1 MIFIHVGKGKTGTSY
16 LQDVFFSSHEEI
28 NFLGK
33 TKHKYPQWLI
43 EWHYLDD
50 IQFKKEIYNIKNV
63 LNKKLSTQKVNILS
77 SEAFSMVGYSYQ
89 QALRIKQ
96 IVPDAKIILTLRN
109 PIDSI
114 ESFYKYSVL
123 HDNFTSNIEDL
134 IEFTRTPMVFYK
146 RKPIYIADFF
156 YDEIIEI
163 YHELFGKSN
172 VLILKYEDMKNNPNK
187 FFNNLSNFLSI
198 KINMKQ
204 IKKSLQI
211 KVNTSPSS
219 KEIFTIKQ
227 LNNFQQINSVLSPNA
242 ISLHDIPLN
251 NDSTIITDDL
261 KVKLEQTLKGKCFGY
276 Y

>member
-1 MIFIHVGKGKTGTSY
+1 
-16 LQDVFFSSHEEI
+16 
-28 NFLGK
+28 
-33 TKHKYPQWLI
+33 
-43 EWHYLDD
+43 
-50 IQFKKEIYNIKNV
+50 
-63 LNKKLSTQKVNILS
+63 
-77 SEAFSMVGYSYQ
+77 
-89 QALRIKQ
+89 
-96 IVPDAKIILTLRN
+96 
-109 PIDSI
+109 
-114 ESFYKYSVL
+114 
-123 HDNFTSNIEDL
+123 
-134 IEFTRTPMVFYK
+134 
-146 RKPIYIADFF
+146 
-156 YDEIIEI
+156 
-163 YHELFGKSN
+163 
-172 VLILKYEDMKNNPNK
+172 MKNNPNK